1 MREFRIGDRP
11 VGDGAGCFIIAEAGV
26 NHDGKV
32 EDAHRLV
39 DAAAEAGAD
48 AVKFQTFDA
57 EALATADAPKAAYQI
72 ETTGAAESQRD
83 MLKKL
88 ELPRDAHA
96 ALKAHCE
103 QRGLVFLSTPFDS
116 GSIEFL
122 ARLGVLA
129 FKTPSQEIINLPYL
143 RQIARHR
150 RPMIVSTGNST
161 MAEVDAA
168 VMTIEPERAP
178 FALLHCVSQYPAAA
192 ETANLR
198 AMATLR
204 AAYDVP
210 VGFSDHT
217 LGTAVPIAAAALGA
231 SIVEKHY
238 TLDRGRAGPD
248 HRASLE
254 PSELAA
260 LVRDIRLAEAALGD
274 GRKRPA
280 AGEPELGRAARK
292 SLVAARDLP
301 AGTVLDAAAIAAK
314 RPGTGLSPALLDL
327 VVGRRLRTPLAEGA
341 FITLDVLG

>member
-1 MREFRIGDRP
+1 MDGFPIGERH
-11 VGDGAGCFIIAEAGV
+11 VGDGSRCFIIAEAGV

-57 EALATADAPKAAYQI
+57 DALATADAPKAAYQV

-83 MLKKL
+83 MLKRL
-88 ELPRDAHA
+88 ELPREAHA

-103 QRGLVFLSTPFDS
+103 QRGLVFLSTPFDP
-116 GSIEFL
+116 GSIDFL
-122 ARLGVLA
+122 VRLGVLA

-143 RQIARHR
+143 RQIARYR

-161 MAEVDAA
+161 MAEVDIA
-168 VMTIEPERAP
+168 VATIEAEQAP

-192 ETANLR
+192 AATNLR
-198 AMATLR
+198 AMVTLK
-204 AAYDVP
+204 AAYGVP
-210 VGFSDHT
+210 VGFSDHSV
-217 LGTAVPIAAAALGA
+217 GTAIPIAAAALGA
-231 SIVEKHY
+231 KIIEKHY
-238 TLDRGRAGPD
+238 TLDRSRAGPD

-254 PSELAA
+254 PGELASM
-260 LVRDIRLAEAALGD
+260 VRDIRLVEAALGD

-280 AGEPELGRAARK
+280 PGEPELGRAARK

-301 AGTVLDAAAIAAK
+301 AGTVLDAEAMAAK
-314 RPGTGLSPALLDL
+314 RPGTGISPALIDF
-327 VVGRRLRTPLAEGA
+327 VIGRRLRRPVAEGA
-341 FITLDVLG
+341 IITLDVLG